1 MLHTR
6 YQHVIARAL
15 FAAGL
20 VGLSASAQA
29 LNIDPSFTPQFLIT
43 NQTSALNADDVEF
56 YTGFAGQLAEV
67 YKQDDNSGGFVA
79 DVGAAAPFYST
90 VITPAGDPSNA
101 VITWGGS
108 SIIVCPTCYLV
119 VKDGNNNPNQYIFD
133 ISGWNGQETLNLSGF
148 WAGTNG
154 SISHVAIFNDLN
166 TEGGGGTIAAIPE
179 ADTYAMMLAGLG
191 LVGFMAKRRKQVE
204 A

>member
-1 MLHTR
+1 MLSTSK
-6 YQHVIARAL
+6 QRAL
-15 FAAGL
+15 AGALFTIGLAGL
-20 VGLSASAQA
+20 NASALA
-29 LNIDPSFTPQFLIT
+29 LDIGPSFIPQFLVT
-43 NQTSALNADDVEF
+43 SQTSALSADDVEY
-56 YTGFAGQLAEV
+56 YTGYAGQLAQV

-90 VITPAGDPSNA
+90 TITPAGDPSKA

-119 VKDGNNNPNQYIFD
+119 VKDGHNNPNQYIFN
-133 ISGWNGQETLNLSGF
+133 ISGWDGQETLNLSGF

-166 TEGGGGTIAAIPE
+166 TEGGGGTVASIPE
-179 ADTYAMMLAGLG
+179 PETYAMLLAGLG
-191 LVGFMAKRRKQVE
+191 LVGFAARRKLS
-204 A
+204 